1 MLIQGRRTGGKFVM
15 ARTTIRSDR
24 DEVRKL
30 KLGYSDEV
38 VAFLNGVP
46 VFSGNNSLS
55 FREPKFLGLLD
66 PESDAVYLP
75 LKAGDNE
82 LVLSVTEYFGGWGFL
97 AVLEPP
103 GPR

>member
-1 MLIQGRRTGGKFVM
+1 M
-15 ARTTIRSDR
+15 
-24 DEVRKL
+24 
-30 KLGYSDEV
+30 
-38 VAFLNGVP
+38 NGVP
-46 VFSGNNSLS
+46 VFSGNNSLWS
-55 FREPKFLGLLD
+55 REPKFLGPPFD

-82 LVLSVTEYFGGWGFL
+82 LVLAVTEYFGGWGFL